1 MDCTRGRVAPSML
14 CMKRFIVLSL
24 TVLTAAAA
32 LVWAQQGKAPA
43 AVYAQYEVR
52 SVFPRE
58 TSPAMFEQVSQQ
70 ELQTLAAQGWELV
83 SVTPYVYRNEE
94 RGSAPNNKPAV
105 TQTYP
110 AYFFKRVRLLRTDTT
125 SLVPAHTTAP

>member
-1 MDCTRGRVAPSML
+1 M
-14 CMKRFIVLSL
+14 VLSL
-24 TVLTAAAA
+24 ALGIVAAA
-32 LVWAQQGKAPA
+32 LVWAQQAKAPA

-70 ELQTLAAQGWELV
+70 ELQTLASQGWELV
-83 SVTPYVYRNEE
+83 SVTPFVYRNEE
-94 RGSAPNNKPAV
+94 RGSSSNNKPAV

-110 AYFFKRVRLLRTDTT
+110 AYFFKRIKLLRTDTT
-125 SLVPAHTTAP
+125 SLVPAHTAAP

>member
-1 MDCTRGRVAPSML
+1 MVLLAAVA
-14 CMKRFIVLSL
+14 I
-24 TVLTAAAA
+24 
-32 LVWAQQGKAPA
+32 VWAQQGKAGA

-58 TSPAMFEQVSQQ
+58 TSPALYEQVSQQ

-83 SVTPYVYRNEE
+83 SVTPFVYRNEE
-94 RGSAPNNKPAV
+94 RGSASNNKPAV

-110 AYFFKRVRLLRTDTT
+110 AYFFKRVRLLKTETV
-125 SLVPAHTTAP
+125 SLVPAHAP